1 MILKRRKKRGRP
13 KKTFIHKTRSF
24 FAHAQRV
31 FHDRRFK
38 GNRLSRVLRPVF
50 EAKKAKEFIGL
61 NLAFVVLFSGVIV
74 SPFSAFNQP
83 ADSGSAIYAVN
94 EVKIITERAP
104 NRPLDSFQI
113 SQSYRLWH
121 PAVDLKEVWGA
132 PIYSIRKGIVEK
144 IVYSQI
150 GYGHFLTINHD
161 QNLKSLYAHLGKIL
175 VEKGQEVDENTII
188 ATVGTSGWT
197 TGPHLHFE
205 IWENN
210 KPINPLTILQSLSQR
225 SHPNRSTVLK

>member
-1 MILKRRKKRGRP
+1 MIFKQRKKRGRP
-13 KKTFIHKTRSF
+13 KKTLIHKARSF
-24 FAHAQRV
+24 FAYTQRI

-50 EAKKAKEFIGL
+50 ETKKTKEFIGL
-61 NLAFVVLFSGVIV
+61 NLAFMVLFSSVTV
-74 SPFSAFNQP
+74 FPLSAFNQP
-83 ADSGSAIYAVN
+83 TDPRSTVYAVN
-94 EVKIITERAP
+94 EVKITTERAP

-113 SQSYRLWH
+113 SQSYHLWH
-121 PAVDLKEVWGA
+121 PAVDLREVWGV
-132 PIYSIRKGIVEK
+132 PVYSIRKGNVEK

-150 GYGHFLTINHD
+150 GYGHFLIINHD
-161 QNLKSLYAHLGKIL
+161 QNLKSLYAHLEKIL
-175 VEKGQEVDENTII
+175 VEKGQEVDENTVI

-210 KPINPLTILQSLSQR
+210 KPINPLTILQ
-225 SHPNRSTVLK
+225 